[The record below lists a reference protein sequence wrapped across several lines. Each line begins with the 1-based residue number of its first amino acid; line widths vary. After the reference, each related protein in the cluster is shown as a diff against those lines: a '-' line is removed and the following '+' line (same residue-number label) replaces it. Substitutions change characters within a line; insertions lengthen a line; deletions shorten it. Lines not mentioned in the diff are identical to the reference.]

1 MTDKGETV
9 IALLGQPN
17 SGKSTLF
24 NALTGLKQ
32 HVGNWPGK
40 TVEKKEGNFEYNGKK
55 YLVADLPGTYS
66 LSANSDEEIIT
77 RDYIASGKADVVCIL
92 ADSSQLERSLYM
104 LADYTGIRV
113 PAFLL
118 LNMSDLAAEQG
129 KQIDYLS
136 LSKKLGIPVVLFS
149 AQNRKNYES
158 FYSALETTIS
168 KKTILNSTALE
179 AKYETI
185 DAYKTIK
192 ALVPENVIP
201 AYSSVWLT
209 AKAVEGDLPVT
220 AKIKAALV
228 GEKREKFNE
237 AIAQNLVNSD
247 NSNKGVLLTGQ
258 AKFDWID
265 ELLDGAVASKVQTRK
280 LGKFDRMITH
290 RIWGKPV
297 VVLTVLF
304 GLIAS
309 FIPALPFMG
318 IGSAVGALAG
328 PVSSALTGAGC
339 PAFIIAIIC
348 DVIINSLSF
357 IFKMLGF
364 VFGVTLVFGLLEEVG
379 VMARI
384 SYVFDN
390 TMSKLGLQGKSVMPF
405 LVSFGC
411 TMGGA
416 AGARV
421 IDNWGQKVLTIA
433 LAWAI
438 PCGAAWAVVPMLS
451 TVWFGAGAP
460 LVIVAIL
467 AVMVLH
473 MWITSKVFGR
483 SLVKKEDR
491 CGMIMELPPYH
502 KPRWGSL
509 FRYVLGRT
517 KDTFFRVLKVIL
529 LVSFVFWLLTY
540 TSSGKMDNS
549 IMYKIGQAIEPVTKI
564 FGLGWK
570 TFMAFIVSSLG
581 KEGAIGVLSTI
592 FTDHSM
598 ITVGSVV
605 GGGAV
610 ANINELLVA
619 NVAKPEA
626 LAFIFAITFN
636 MPCIVALAATYQ
648 ETHSAKWTTLIA
660 LYYTIGA
667 LLIACVAYHIGLL
680 IW

>member
-1 MTDKGETV
+1 MTDKNETV

-24 NALTGLKQ
+24 NALTGMKQ

-40 TVEKKEGNFEYNGKK
+40 TVEKKEGSFEHNGKK
-55 YLVADLPGTYS
+55 YFVADLPGTYS

-77 RDYIASGKADVVCIL
+77 RDYIASGKADVICIL

-104 LADYTGIRV
+104 LADFAGITV
-113 PAFLL
+113 PCFLV
-118 LNMSDLAAEQG
+118 LNLDDVAKEQG
-129 KQIDYLS
+129 KIIDAAGIS
-136 LSKKLGIPVVLFS
+136 AKLKIPVISFS
-149 AQNRKNYES
+149 AQDKKQYVNFYKALEESVNNRTVLDSSLLIKKYEQIDGYKKIKQYIQKNIIS
-158 FYSALETTIS
+158 GYSA
-168 KKTILNSTALE
+168 N
-179 AKYETI
+179 
-185 DAYKTIK
+185 
-192 ALVPENVIP
+192 
-201 AYSSVWLT
+201 WLCT
-209 AKAVEGDLPVT
+209 KAVEGDKPVI
-220 AKIKAALV
+220 AKIKSELLPSEEPGFEEAVAKI
-228 GEKREKFNE
+228 EKGILK
-237 AIAQNLVNSD
+237 
-247 NSNKGVLLTGQ
+247 TGQ
-258 AKFDWID
+258 AKFNWID
-265 ELLDGAVASKVQTRK
+265 EILSGTVKSTVKKRS
-280 LGKFDRMITH
+280 LGKFDRLITH

-297 VVLTVLF
+297 VVFIVLF

-309 FIPALPFMG
+309 FIPALPFM
-318 IGSAVGALAG
+318 ALGAG
-328 PVSSALTGAGC
+328 VDALGNPINSVLSGVGC
-339 PAFIIAIIC
+339 PAFIVAIIC
-348 DVIINSLSF
+348 DVVINSLSF
-357 IFKMLGF
+357 ILKMLGF

-379 VMARI
+379 IMARI

-451 TVWFGAGAP
+451 TVWFGAWAP

-467 AVMVLH
+467 AVMILH

-483 SLVKKEDR
+483 HLVKSEDR

-549 IMYKIGQAIEPVTKI
+549 IMYKVGQTIEPVTKL

-592 FTDHSM
+592 FTDHNM
-598 ITVGSVV
+598 ITVGSTVA
-605 GGGAV
+605 GGAV
-610 ANINELLVA
+610 SNINELLVA

-648 ETHSAKWTTLIA
+648 ETHSAKWTAIIA
-660 LYYTIGA
+660 LYYTAGA
-667 LLIACVAYHIGLL
+667 LLLACAAYHIGLL

>member
-1 MTDKGETV
+1 MTENGETV

-40 TVEKKEGNFEYNGKK
+40 TVEKKEGNFEYKGKK

-104 LADYTGIRV
+104 LADYAGITV
-113 PAFLL
+113 PCFLL
-118 LNMSDLAAEQG
+118 LNLYDVAEELG
-129 KQIDYLS
+129 KQIDFAALE
-136 LSKKLGIPVVLFS
+136 KKLGIPVVLFS
-149 AQNRKNYES
+149 APDKKKYDG
-158 FYSALETTIS
+158 FYNALERSIEKNTVLDS
-168 KKTILNSTALE
+168 SSLD
-179 AKYETI
+179 AKYSTI
-185 DAYKTIK
+185 PAYNEIK
-192 ALVPENVIP
+192 SIIPANVIP
-201 AYSSVWLT
+201 GYSEIWLA
-209 AKAVEGDLPVT
+209 AKAIEGDTPVT
-220 AKIKAALV
+220 AKIKNALI
-228 GEKREKFNE
+228 GEKLAAFTK
-237 AIAQNLVNSD
+237 AVSD
-247 NSNKGVLLTGQ
+247 IEKGVLATGEK
-258 AKFDWID
+258 KFAWID
-265 ELLDGAVASKVQTRK
+265 SLLDGTVKSEKKTRK

-318 IGSAVGALAG
+318 IGSAIGALAN
-328 PVSSALTGAGC
+328 PISSALTGAGC
-339 PAFIIAIIC
+339 PAFIIAILC
-348 DVIINSLSF
+348 DVLINSLSF

-549 IMYKIGQAIEPVTKI
+549 IMYKIGQAIEPFTKI

-619 NVAKPEA
+619 NVSKPEA

-660 LYYTIGA
+660 LYYTFGA